1 MDRIIRI
8 AVDGP
13 AGAGK
18 STVAKLVAKALGI
31 DYIDTGAMYRAVAL
45 KLARTGTDYK
55 DGEALAVMLAV
66 TDVDF
71 SGGHVHLDGE
81 DVEGLIRT
89 PEISALASS
98 SSAVLAIREKL
109 VALQRGMGQKK
120 SVIMD
125 GRDIGTN
132 VFTDAEYKFYITA
145 SPHVRA
151 VRRARELEQKGQ
163 RVDLAQVE
171 ADIIERDYNDSHR
184 EHNPLKKADDA
195 VEIDTSDMSIEEVV
209 GAMLAVIQADGKG
222 ITAANAEPLFVCY
235 PRCSTCRKAKDW
247 LDARGISCE
256 LRDIKTDNPTEA
268 ELREWHRKSGLPL
281 KRFFNTS
288 GLLYKELGLSQKLK
302 DMPDDEQFRLLA
314 SDGMLVKRPILVRG
328 ETVLLGFKD
337 AEYERLF

>member
-1 MDRIIRI
+1 MKDIFRI

-18 STVAKLVAKALGI
+18 STVAKLVAKQLGI

-55 DGEALAVMLAV
+55 DAEALAAMLAE

-71 SGGHVHLDGE
+71 AGGHVHLDGE

-151 VRRARELEQKGQ
+151 LRRTLELEQKGQ
-163 RVDLAQVE
+163 KADLAQVE
-171 ADIIERDYNDSHR
+171 ADIIARDYNDSHR

-195 VEIDTSDMSIEEVV
+195 VEIDTSDMTIDEVV
-209 GAMLAVIQADGKG
+209 AAMLTVVRGK
-222 ITAANAEPLFVCY
+222 EDRPLFVCY
-235 PRCSTCRKAKDW
+235 PRCSTCKKARAW
-247 LDARGISCE
+247 LDSRGISYI

-268 ELREWHRKSGLPL
+268 ELRTWHAASGLPL
-281 KRFFNTS
+281 RRFFNTS
-288 GLLYKELGLSQKLK
+288 GLLYKELGLSQKLG
-302 DMPDDEQFRLLA
+302 DMPEDEQFRLLA
-314 SDGMLVKRPILVRG
+314 SDGMLVRRPILVTG
-328 ETVLLGFKD
+328 GSVLVGFKEE
-337 AEYERLF
+337 EYETIL

>member
-1 MDRIIRI
+1 MKDIIRI

-18 STVAKLVAKALGI
+18 STVAKLVAKELGI

-45 KLARTGTDYK
+45 KLSRTGTDYN
-55 DGEALAVMLAV
+55 DAEALAAMLAG

-71 SGGHVHLDGE
+71 SGGHVQLDGE

-109 VALQRGMGQKK
+109 VALQRAMGRKK

-151 VRRARELEQKGQ
+151 LRRALELEQKGQ
-163 RVDLAQVE
+163 KVDIDQVE
-171 ADIIERDYNDSHR
+171 ADIIRRDYNDSHR
-184 EHNPLKKADDA
+184 EHNPLRKADDA
-195 VEIDTSDMSIEEVV
+195 VEIDTSDMTIGDVV
-209 GAMLAVIQADGKG
+209 RAMLETI
-222 ITAANAEPLFVCY
+222 
-235 PRCSTCRKAKDW
+235 R
-247 LDARGISCE
+247 
-256 LRDIKTDNPTEA
+256 TE
-268 ELREWHRKSGLPL
+268 
-281 KRFFNTS
+281 
-288 GLLYKELGLSQKLK
+288 
-302 DMPDDEQFRLLA
+302 
-314 SDGMLVKRPILVRG
+314 
-328 ETVLLGFKD
+328 
-337 AEYERLF
+337 